1 MKKKDIRFVHKA
13 MAKKVRKNT
22 LRHLCKGSL
31 PYLFITMKAITTPMI
46 GSASTKATPM
56 NIIV

>member
-1 MKKKDIRFVHKA
+1 MKKDIRFIHKA

-22 LRHLCKGSL
+22 LRHLCKES